1 MSGVLA
7 ADPVW
12 QARRVPLLAVAA
24 LGPDRPGVVAALT
37 RVLLGRSGN
46 LEDASMHQLSG
57 QFAMTLVV
65 DVPADVD
72 AVRAELEPVGRE
84 LGLLISVRE
93 VAGSVAKA
101 PAESFVVS
109 VHGADRPGIVHRV
122 AEAIASAGGNITD
135 LSTRL
140 AGDLYVLV
148 AEVDLA
154 SDPAPLADALAE
166 IGAQLGVDA
175 HLRPADPDLL

>member
-1 MSGVLA
+1 
-7 ADPVW
+7 
-12 QARRVPLLAVAA
+12 VPLLAVAA

-37 RVLLGRSGN
+37 RVLLARSGN

-65 DVPADVD
+65 DVPAGAD
-72 AVRAELEPVGRE
+72 AVRAELEPIGRE
-84 LGLLISVRE
+84 HELLISVRE
-93 VAGSVAKA
+93 VSAQQQSSAA
-101 PAESFVVS
+101 ASFVVS

-122 AEAIASAGGNITD
+122 AEAIADAGGNITD

-140 AGDLYVLV
+140 AGGLYVLV

-154 SDPAPLADALAE
+154 SDPASLRRSLAE
-166 IGAQLGVDA
+166 IGNELGVDA
-175 HLRPADPDLL
+175 HLRPADADLL

>member
-1 MSGVLA
+1 M
-7 ADPVW
+7 
-12 QARRVPLLAVAA
+12 PLLAVAA

-37 RVLLGRSGN
+37 EVLLAGSGN

-65 DVPADVD
+65 DVPGD
-72 AVRAELEPVGRE
+72 AASVRAELEPVGER

-93 VAGSVAKA
+93 VVDALPDA
-101 PAESFVVS
+101 PGDSYVVS

-122 AEAIASAGGNITD
+122 AGAIAVAGGNITD

-140 AGDLYVLV
+140 AGGLYVLV
-148 AEVDLA
+148 AEIDLA
-154 SDPAPLADALAE
+154 SDPAALADALSALGAE
-166 IGAQLGVDA
+166 LGVDA
-175 HLRPADPDLL
+175 HLRPADADVL

>member
-1 MSGVLA
+1 
-7 ADPVW
+7 
-12 QARRVPLLAVAA
+12 LLAVAA

-37 RVLLGRSGN
+37 RVLLARSGN

-65 DVPADVD
+65 DVPADAD

-84 LGLLISVRE
+84 LELLISVRE
-93 VAGSVAKA
+93 VAAQALQPS
-101 PAESFVVS
+101 AEAYVVS

-122 AEAIASAGGNITD
+122 AEAIAAAGGNITD

-140 AGDLYVLV
+140 AGELYVLV

-154 SDPAPLADALAE
+154 GDPAALE
-166 IGAQLGVDA
+166 ESLRRIGQELGVDA

>member
-1 MSGVLA
+1 
-7 ADPVW
+7 
-12 QARRVPLLAVAA
+12 VPLLAVAA

-37 RVLLGRSGN
+37 EVLLAGSGN

-65 DVPADVD
+65 DVPGD
-72 AVRAELEPVGRE
+72 AASVRAELEPVGER

-93 VAGSVAKA
+93 VPGADTRPEG
-101 PAESFVVS
+101 ESYVVS

-122 AEAIASAGGNITD
+122 AAAIAEAGGNITD

-140 AGDLYVLV
+140 AGGLYVLV

-154 SDPAPLADALAE
+154 ADPAPLAQALTA
-166 IGAQLGVDA
+166 IGSELGVDA
-175 HLRPADPDLL
+175 HLRPADADLL

>member
-1 MSGVLA
+1 
-7 ADPVW
+7 
-12 QARRVPLLAVAA
+12 LLAVAA

-37 RVLLGRSGN
+37 RVLLAGAGN

-65 DVPADVD
+65 DVPASAD

-84 LGLLISVRE
+84 LELLISVRE
-93 VAGSVAKA
+93 VSAQA
-101 PAESFVVS
+101 PRPAAESYVVS

-122 AEAIASAGGNITD
+122 AEAIAAAGGNITD

-140 AGDLYVLV
+140 AGELYVLI
-148 AEVDLA
+148 AEVDLPGDA
-154 SDPAPLADALAE
+154 APLERALAG
-166 IGAQLGVDA
+166 IGEDLGVDA
-175 HLRPADPDLL
+175 RLRPADPDLL

>member
-1 MSGVLA
+1 M
-7 ADPVW
+7 
-12 QARRVPLLAVAA
+12 PLLAVAA

-37 RVLLGRSGN
+37 RVLLARSGN

-65 DVPADVD
+65 DVPGSAES
-72 AVRAELEPVGRE
+72 VRAELEPVGRDHE
-84 LGLLISVRE
+84 LLISVRE
-93 VAGSVAKA
+93 VAAQEQQTAAQSYVI
-101 PAESFVVS
+101 S

-122 AEAIASAGGNITD
+122 AEAIAEAGGNITD

-148 AEVDLA
+148 AEIDLTADPEPLTRVLA
-154 SDPAPLADALAE
+154 S
-166 IGAQLGVDA
+166 IGAELGVDA
-175 HLRPADPDLL
+175 RLRPADSDLL

>member
-1 MSGVLA
+1 M
-7 ADPVW
+7 
-12 QARRVPLLAVAA
+12 PLLAVAA

-37 RVLLGRSGN
+37 EVLLAGSGN

-65 DVPADVD
+65 DVPGDV
-72 AVRAELEPVGRE
+72 ASVRAELEPVGER
-84 LGLLISVRE
+84 LGLLVWVRE
-93 VAGSVAKA
+93 VTGAQAGPEGQSY
-101 PAESFVVS
+101 VVS

-122 AEAIASAGGNITD
+122 AAAIAEAGGNITD

-140 AGDLYVLV
+140 AAGLYVLV

-154 SDPAPLADALAE
+154 GDPVPLEQALGA
-166 IGAQLGVDA
+166 IGSELGVDA
-175 HLRPADPDLL
+175 HLRPADADLL

>member
-1 MSGVLA
+1 M
-7 ADPVW
+7 
-12 QARRVPLLAVAA
+12 PLLAVAA

-37 RVLLGRSGN
+37 EVLLAGSGN

-65 DVPADVD
+65 DVPGD
-72 AVRAELEPVGRE
+72 AASVRAELEPVGER

-93 VAGSVAKA
+93 VSGADSWAAGDSY
-101 PAESFVVS
+101 VVS

-122 AEAIASAGGNITD
+122 AAAIAGAGGNICD

-154 SDPAPLADALAE
+154 GDPAPLEEALAA
-166 IGAQLGVDA
+166 IGSELGVDA
-175 HLRPADPDLL
+175 RMRPADADLL

>member
-1 MSGVLA
+1 M
-7 ADPVW
+7 
-12 QARRVPLLAVAA
+12 PLLAVAA

-37 RVLLGRSGN
+37 RVLLAHAGN

-65 DVPADVD
+65 DVPAGAD
-72 AVRAELEPVGRE
+72 AVRSELEPLGRE
-84 LGLLISVRE
+84 LELLISVRE
-93 VAGSVAKA
+93 VAAQA
-101 PAESFVVS
+101 PGPATDSYVVS

-140 AGDLYVLV
+140 SGELYVLV
-148 AEVDLA
+148 AEVDLPGE
-154 SDPAPLADALAE
+154 PAALEQALTE
-166 IGAQLGVDA
+166 IGADLGVDA
-175 HLRPADPDLL
+175 RLHPADPDLL

>member
-1 MSGVLA
+1 M
-7 ADPVW
+7 
-12 QARRVPLLAVAA
+12 PLLAVAA

-37 RVLLGRSGN
+37 EVLLARSGN

-65 DVPADVD
+65 NVPGDVD
-72 AVRAELEPVGRE
+72 SVRAELAPVGER

-93 VAGSVAKA
+93 VAAGQGAA
-101 PAESFVVS
+101 AGAAYVVS
-109 VHGADRPGIVHRV
+109 VHGADRPGIAHRTAAV
-122 AEAIASAGGNITD
+122 IAAAGGNITD

-154 SDPAPLADALAE
+154 DDPGPLADALAGLASE
-166 IGAQLGVDA
+166 LGVDA
-175 HLRPADPDLL
+175 HLSPADADLL

>member
-1 MSGVLA
+1 
-7 ADPVW
+7 
-12 QARRVPLLAVAA
+12 VPLLAVAA

-37 RVLLGRSGN
+37 QVLLAGSGN

-65 DVPADVD
+65 SVPGNADS
-72 AVRAELEPVGRE
+72 VRAELEPVGER

-93 VAGSVAKA
+93 VAGVDVEA
-101 PAESFVVS
+101 PGDSYVVS

-122 AEAIASAGGNITD
+122 AGAIAEAGGNITD

-140 AGDLYVLV
+140 AGGLYVLV
-148 AEVDLA
+148 AEIDLTG
-154 SDPAPLADALAE
+154 DPAPLADVLADLGRE
-166 IGAQLGVDA
+166 LGVDA
-175 HLRPADPDLL
+175 RLRPADDDVL

>member
-1 MSGVLA
+1 M
-7 ADPVW
+7 
-12 QARRVPLLAVAA
+12 LAVAA

-37 RVLLGRSGN
+37 EVLLAGSGN

-65 DVPADVD
+65 DVPGD
-72 AVRAELEPVGRE
+72 AASVRAELEPVGER

-93 VAGSVAKA
+93 VVDALPDA
-101 PAESFVVS
+101 PGDSYVVS

-122 AEAIASAGGNITD
+122 AHAIAAAGGNITD

-140 AGDLYVLV
+140 AGGLYVLV
-148 AEVDLA
+148 AEIDLA
-154 SDPAPLADALAE
+154 SDPAALADALSALGAE
-166 IGAQLGVDA
+166 LGVDA
-175 HLRPADPDLL
+175 HLRPADADVL

>member
-1 MSGVLA
+1 M
-7 ADPVW
+7 
-12 QARRVPLLAVAA
+12 PLLAVAA

-37 RVLLGRSGN
+37 RVLLARSGN

-65 DVPADVD
+65 DVPASAD
-72 AVRAELEPVGRE
+72 AVRTELEPVGRDHE
-84 LGLLISVRE
+84 LLISVRE
-93 VAGSVAKA
+93 VAVQEQQ
-101 PAESFVVS
+101 PAAASFVVS

-122 AEAIASAGGNITD
+122 AEAIAAAGGNITD

-148 AEVDLA
+148 AEIDLTA
-154 SDPAPLADALAE
+154 DPDALNRSLAE
-166 IGAQLGVDA
+166 IGAELGVDA
-175 HLRPADPDLL
+175 HLRPADSDLL

>member
-1 MSGVLA
+1 
-7 ADPVW
+7 
-12 QARRVPLLAVAA
+12 VPLLAVAA

-37 RVLLGRSGN
+37 RVLLARSGN

-65 DVPADVD
+65 DVPASAD
-72 AVRAELEPVGRE
+72 AVRAELEPVGSE

-93 VAGSVAKA
+93 VPPQA
-101 PAESFVVS
+101 PQDAADAFVVS

-122 AEAIASAGGNITD
+122 AEAIATAGGNITD

-140 AGDLYVLV
+140 AGELYVLV
-148 AEVDLA
+148 AEVDLTG
-154 SDPAPLADALAE
+154 DPAPLERALTGLGVE
-166 IGAQLGVDA
+166 LGVDA
-175 HLRPADPDLL
+175 RLRPADPDLL

>member
-1 MSGVLA
+1 
-7 ADPVW
+7 
-12 QARRVPLLAVAA
+12 VPLLAVAA

-37 RVLLGRSGN
+37 EVLLAGSGN

-65 DVPADVD
+65 DVPGD
-72 AVRAELEPVGRE
+72 AASVRAELEPVGER

-93 VAGSVAKA
+93 VAGAA
-101 PAESFVVS
+101 PDAPGDSYVVS

-122 AEAIASAGGNITD
+122 AEVIAAAGGNITD

-140 AGDLYVLV
+140 AAGLYVLI
-148 AEVDLA
+148 AEVDLP
-154 SDPAPLADALAE
+154 SDPAALAAALNE
-166 IGAQLGVDA
+166 LGTELGVDA
-175 HLRPADPDLL
+175 HLRPADADVL

>member
-1 MSGVLA
+1 
-7 ADPVW
+7 
-12 QARRVPLLAVAA
+12 VPLLAVAA

-37 RVLLGRSGN
+37 RVLLARSGN

-65 DVPADVD
+65 DVPGSAD
-72 AVRAELEPVGRE
+72 AVRAELEPVGRDHE
-84 LGLLISVRE
+84 LLISVRE
-93 VAGSVAKA
+93 VAAQEQQSAA
-101 PAESFVVS
+101 QSYVVS

-122 AEAIASAGGNITD
+122 AEAIAEAGGNITD

-148 AEVDLA
+148 AEIDLA
-154 SDPAPLADALAE
+154 ADPDPLADALAS
-166 IGAQLGVDA
+166 IGADLGVDA
-175 HLRPADPDLL
+175 RLRPAESDLL

>member
-1 MSGVLA
+1 MA
-7 ADPVW
+7 ANLW

-37 RVLLGRSGN
+37 EVLLAGSGN

-65 DVPADVD
+65 DVPGD
-72 AVRAELEPVGRE
+72 AASVRAELEPVGER
-84 LGLLISVRE
+84 LGLLISVRD
-93 VAGSVAKA
+93 VVDTA
-101 PAESFVVS
+101 PEAPVDSYVVS

-122 AEAIASAGGNITD
+122 AGAIAAGGGNITD

-140 AGDLYVLV
+140 AAGLYVLI
-148 AEVDLA
+148 AEVDLP
-154 SDPAPLADALAE
+154 SDPAPLEEALTTLGTE
-166 IGAQLGVDA
+166 LGVDA
-175 HLRPADPDLL
+175 HLRPADADVL

>member
-1 MSGVLA
+1 
-7 ADPVW
+7 
-12 QARRVPLLAVAA
+12 VPLLAVAA

-37 RVLLGRSGN
+37 RVLLARSGN

-65 DVPADVD
+65 DVPGSA
-72 AVRAELEPVGRE
+72 ASVRAELEPVGRDHE
-84 LGLLISVRE
+84 LLISVRE
-93 VAGSVAKA
+93 VAAQEQQMAAQSY
-101 PAESFVVS
+101 VVS

-122 AEAIASAGGNITD
+122 AEAIADAGGNITD

-148 AEVDLA
+148 AEIDLA
-154 SDPAPLADALAE
+154 ADPDALARALAA
-166 IGAQLGVDA
+166 IGAELGVDA
-175 HLRPADPDLL
+175 HLRPADSDLL